1 MAEEAKKFKEVEFN
15 GQKMHLKGYFYDVA
29 DMFGESKRL
38 ICLELETKDGE
49 GYLTLTKSFGEF
61 VGKYGTLFLDINNI
75 PGVEDFVKNEKIAF
89 PIGATKT
96 SGFVTYP
103 AYRLSPYLME
113 ELFTEEEILEYKF
126 DYDFYGDMEEDLER
140 IIEETMLAAESEG
153 NPISEEEAAKKAG
166 RELVLDSIA
175 REKKSFDQYIKS
187 LEEDGMEIDN

>member
-1 MAEEAKKFKEVEFN
+1 
-15 GQKMHLKGYFYDVA
+15 
-29 DMFGESKRL
+29 
-38 ICLELETKDGE
+38 
-49 GYLTLTKSFGEF
+49 
-61 VGKYGTLFLDINNI
+61 
-75 PGVEDFVKNEKIAF
+75 
-89 PIGATKT
+89 
-96 SGFVTYP
+96 
-103 AYRLSPYLME
+103 ME

>member
-1 MAEEAKKFKEVEFN
+1 MAEEAKKFKEVEFD

-38 ICLELETKDGE
+38 ICLELKTKDGE
-49 GYLTLTKSFGEF
+49 DYVTLTKSFGEF
-61 VGKYGTLFLDINNI
+61 VGQYGALFLDINNI

-113 ELFTEEEILEYKF
+113 ELFTENEILEYLF

-140 IIEETMLAAESEG
+140 ITEEMMRTAESEG
-153 NPISEEEAAKKAG
+153 NPISVEEASEKAG
-166 RELVLDSIA
+166 HALALSSIA
-175 REKKSFDQYIKS
+175 REKESFEKYIKS
-187 LEEDGMEIDN
+187 LEDDGMEMDD